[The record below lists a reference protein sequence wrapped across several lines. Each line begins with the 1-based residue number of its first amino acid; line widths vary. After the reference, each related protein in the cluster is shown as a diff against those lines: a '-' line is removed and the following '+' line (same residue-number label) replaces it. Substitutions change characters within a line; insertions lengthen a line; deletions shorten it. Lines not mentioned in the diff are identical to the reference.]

1 MGRGA
6 EGASAAAAGVA
17 GHDLTHTVAKHLD
30 KHLVLPLLEF
40 LQTKGCYDDKSILR
54 AKLALLEKTNMID
67 FAIDIYKLLEV
78 CPSDSRGQ
86 GVLVGGGALGSG
98 PHGGWGMCVICVIR
112 VRRRLARRAHT
123 HARTHGRAAASTWL
137 AARAKGAAGTHGR
150 GAGASAPRRA
160 ARAAGACGGG
170 RPTRMWRAG
179 GAQRRGGWR
188 VLRAEAPT
196 HTAAL
201 SVSGGG
207 GGVLRETKAAR
218 ADAVARERGVC
229 GMVRAQGCGGAG
241 ATP

>member
-78 CPSDSRGQ
+78 CPSDSKKTGCACVWGRAGQ
-86 GVLVGGGALGSG
+86 WAAWGVGHVRDLRHTRSEAPGAA
-98 PHGGWGMCVICVIR
+98 C
-112 VRRRLARRAHT
+112 AY
-123 HARTHGRAAASTWL
+123 ARTHGRAAASTGL
-137 AARAKGAAGTHGR
+137 AARRAKGAAGTHGR

-188 VLRAEAPT
+188 VPRAEAPT